1 VLGKTL
7 LEVVKFRSKIESI
20 RRESLDGKEEFF
32 SKTCVVKWKKKEEEE
47 EEKKIRLI
55 RTTSST
61 TP

>member
-47 EEKKIRLI
+47 EKKIRSI